1 MLAAV
6 PALSAD
12 GGAYAGILPAAH
24 AEVSPDACPE
34 TNASDCTFHVT
45 DSMYMPEVLGSM
57 ISEDYTTGRLY
68 VATVP
73 HYSFQ
78 GNDSTIRIYDADR
91 NSVPQTV
98 VLEDTKIVAMG
109 INHATRELHVVAATD
124 LEGHPA
130 ALSTEH
136 YTNPNPTLP
145 PIASASLVSY
155 SMDDADGS
163 LDMVDSVSLART
175 YKDGNSTISVPK
187 IDVRDI
193 AVDHLNDRVYV
204 AGIWGDADPSHDPD
218 DDWKGYAPVMVVDTA
233 GTDHAVHDLQFDPTE
248 NSGWN
253 PFRHSV
259 AASAIEI
266 DAASNTAYVV
276 ARQHDGTGHNQG
288 VYKLNFSSNA
298 AGDFTQNYT
307 LAGGVDIRID
317 DADETIIRFKPAAV
331 QAIDMAMYDQNLFV
345 TFGNGTMYRFALDGN
360 GIPEGQPVRMAE
372 GRWNDDWSMYFA
384 EGTRALAVDENRGL
398 LYALSSIWHTPELRV
413 FDAAQDGV
421 PLISASGIGAEVSRS
436 ALEVS
441 SRAGGTVYLTRD
453 WVPHVMVVEPQAPTD
468 LQKML
473 DDAVEHETVV
483 IPDGT
488 YRDTILTVDKPLTVI
503 KSDDATFIGNSRLEI
518 IADNVTVRDLSFEGM
533 CLPGYPYGA
542 VSILNGRTAAGAAAP
557 AIDDIGE
564 PRENVTISGISV
576 SDTCNAGVQLVGKDG
591 LAGSAVSG
599 NTFTNIGL
607 KTARD
612 HSGPADIVAVDEYG
626 AMHGAIGLSFHPTG
640 QAAVTDTEITNNTIR
655 GSSAAGIRV
664 MHPDGVNITDN
675 TISGTADSAVGLAG
689 VSKNTMIADNTMV
702 NSNNQP
708 DFDYLDGI
716 TGSGNAAHYYKSWDD
731 PGPRDD
737 TVWRVLTPQPYN
749 GTPTADAAIK
759 VWATAGTAGISIRDN
774 RIAGG
779 NGGFVACAGVCGVET
794 DGFIQHGS
802 RDIVD
807 NATDVSSKFTVSGN
821 TISASVNGA
830 PLANYASG
838 NITVTG
844 GAVLA
849 AGSSTDGIQLDG
861 VTTVGVTGV
870 ATNSSA
876 TAAAPHGIGDTVEIT
891 VTFNKPV
898 TVMDAPVLRFAGG
911 GVATFVSDSANMIT
925 FAHTVREGAPG
936 QADLKTAAI
945 VGGTI
950 VSPSGGVS
958 LTLPL
963 DADPIHIDSVRPH
976 MASAPEIAGSNLT
989 LRLDAP
995 PSTVDVSKIA
1005 VAGVHLAADA
1015 DSAVDGST
1023 VTITLPPAAVAA
1035 AAASERQPAV
1045 LMAAGALED
1054 AAGNE
1059 NSAHSLRA
1067 GACGVAESD
1076 TCTFYV
1082 TDSMHMPEVRAG
1094 LIRED
1099 YETGRLYVG
1108 TVPSYSFQE
1117 SQSTIRVYG
1126 EDRSLLNTTV
1136 IAGERIVAM
1145 ELNHETRELHVV
1157 AISNPEGHPS
1167 MNHPEGSPYLHF
1179 NKPTTGLPPIADA
1192 RLVSY
1197 GMAADGALTLVD
1209 SVPLNHAYAKGADHG
1224 VVEVP
1229 KLDVRDIAVDYVN
1242 DLVYVAS
1249 VWGFADTG
1257 NMTNQKANDWKGFSP
1272 IMVVD
1277 TSGTAHS
1284 LREVKFDPDSGWNP
1298 FDHAVGA
1305 SAIDLDAA
1313 SNTAYVVARQHDG
1326 DGTVS
1331 HGVYALDFSDGPGG
1345 FTLNYTSKGGI
1356 DIWTGPDE
1364 SAILPY
1370 PAMRQAIDM
1379 ARYGDGLFVT
1389 FGNGTMYR
1397 FALNE
1402 VTGIPE
1408 GTPDLIV
1415 GVSTPNP
1422 GSAPDS
1428 GSGQEWWMLWNA
1440 GTNALA
1446 VDDDRGL
1453 LYALNNVWHVPEL
1466 LVFDASD
1473 PGLSLLAA
1481 SNVGAETFRADLE
1494 ASARPGGA
1502 VYLSRDWVPHIMVVE
1517 PQARSGLQG
1526 MIDDAPEYSTVT
1538 IPDGT
1543 YRDTVLTVGKPL
1555 TIKSDD
1561 ATFIGNSRLEIIYD
1575 DVAVDGLSF
1584 EGMCL
1589 PGYPAGAVSILNGRT
1604 AAGAALPFTEG
1615 SIGAAQRQN
1624 VTISRISV
1632 SDTCNA
1638 GVQLVGKDGLAGSA
1652 VSDSTF
1658 TGIGLKN
1665 PPGRDAPADIV
1676 AVDEYAAMHGAIGL
1690 SFHPTG
1696 QTWVTGTAITNN
1708 TIDGSSAAGIRVMW
1722 PDGVN
1727 ITDNSISDTAD
1738 SAIGLAAGAK
1748 NTLIADNAIVNSN
1761 NQPDFDYLDGIT
1773 GSGLLSHY
1781 YQHAG
1786 DDLVN
1791 MVINATAYDGKP
1803 TPDAAIKVW
1812 AADKYSNPASNIT
1825 VRDNSIAGGSGGFVA
1840 CAGVCG
1846 VETDG
1851 LIQDG
1856 SRDIVDNTTDVSSKF
1871 TVSGNTIREDVGGAP
1886 FANDASGTITVTG
1899 GTVFAAGNN
1908 RGIFAMDGVTTLG
1921 VTGVVTTP
1929 AATAENPHKIGDII
1943 TIAVT
1948 FNKNVN
1954 VTGGPVLRFADGSA
1968 TAPAATD
1975 ASTMSIAFT
1984 YTVLEGAIDQANLVP
1999 AAIDD
2004 GSIVSASNYTIAA
2017 SLALPPVDPI
2027 PIDSVRP
2034 HMASAPEINGGNLT
2048 LNLDAPAGVA
2058 DISKIVVAGVPLSS
2072 DNAYSQG
2079 NTVTITLPA
2088 DAAEAAA
2095 ASERQPAV
2103 RLMPGALADAAGN
2116 ENLGHDL
2123 RVGACDVDSKSC
2135 TFHVTDSMYMPEVL
2149 GSMISEDT
2157 ATGRLYVATVP
2168 HYSFQENQSTIR
2180 IYDADRTLLDTL
2192 TLDDARVAA
2201 MDINHATREL
2211 HVVTTTNPE
2220 AHRSYLGLSS
2230 NAPPD
2235 GHFSDR
2241 IREQVP
2247 PIAEAALASYAIG
2260 QDGRLTSAG
2269 APVSL
2274 AYEYAGGTAGNVAF
2288 AKLDVR
2294 DIAVDHVND
2303 RVYVAGTWG
2312 DAAGPID
2319 LGNDWKGFAPILVVD
2334 TGDSH
2339 SMLPIDFDP
2348 ADGWNPFSHSVGASA
2363 IEIDAH
2369 ANTAYVVSRQHDS
2382 GGGFNHGVYAL
2393 NFSSNAAGEFT
2404 QNYTYLGG
2412 THVWSHPDST
2422 AILGN
2427 LTAVQAIDVAKYGQK
2442 LFVTFGNGSLYRL
2455 ALDDDGIPTA
2465 PVLMGYAGN
2474 PWDGGDLGSSNLHW
2488 NGGHNAIEVDE
2499 NRGLLYALADVWH
2512 ATELRVFNASNDVVP
2527 LLSSSNIGGET
2538 RDGNMEVSG
2547 RTGGTVYLS
2556 RDFVPHVMVVEPQAI
2571 TDLQKMIDDASEY
2584 ATVAIPDGTYRD
2596 TVLTVSEPLSI
2607 KSAGATFAGN
2617 SRLEIIAD
2625 NVAVSGLAFE
2635 GMCLPGYPAGAV
2647 SIVNARTA
2655 AGQDPVGIDDGTFG
2669 AKRVNVT
2676 ISEISVSDTC
2686 NAGVQLVG
2694 RDGLADSAVADSVF
2708 SGIGLKIPRDHSE
2721 PADIVAVE
2729 EYSAMHGAIGLAF
2742 HWTQQPVTGT
2752 DITNNDISGSSAAGI
2767 RVMKPDGVT
2776 ISGNTIRD
2784 TADSAIGL
2792 VHISKNT
2799 SITNNTM
2806 VNANNQPNFDYMDH
2820 INGSDD
2826 PAYYHKQQLYTDPG
2840 GDHDY
2845 IGWRANYAPY
2855 DGLPALDAAIK
2866 VWARAA
2872 TADVNITYNRIA
2884 GGSGGI
2890 AVCAGVCAVETDGA
2904 IHSGNRNIVD
2914 NSTDISSALNVTG
2927 NTIFGTV
2934 GGAPFANDASGT
2946 ITVMGGSVLANGS
2959 NRGGIALEGVSMVA
2973 VNAVAVS
2980 PAATAEEPH
2989 GIGDTIMI
2997 TVTFNGDVNVEGD
3010 PVLRFDD
3017 GGVAPFVSA
3026 GADSIT
3032 FTYTVLEGAPGQA
3045 DLATATI
3052 AGGSIVSASN
3062 PSSAASRAIPP
3073 DVVPIPIDSVRPH
3086 MASAPEINGGSLTLN
3101 LDAPAAVA
3109 DVTKI
3114 AVAGVQLAAGTV
3126 ADMQGSTV
3134 TITLPADAAAAAAAS
3149 ERQPAV
3155 RLMQGA
3161 LADAA
3166 DNENHAHSLRVGA
3179 CDVDSKSC
3187 TFHVTDSMHM
3197 PEVLGRFISEDYATG
3212 RLYVATVPH
3221 YSFQDSVSTVRVYD
3235 TDRSHI
3241 QTVTLANA
3249 NITAMDIN
3257 HVSRELHLVA
3267 ATDQEPHHSQLD
3279 PRTPLIATSS
3289 LISYDIAADGSL
3301 ADAKSVPLEHA
3312 YGDDTDAAIEVPKLD
3327 VRDIATDHVNDRVYV
3342 AGVWGEAGSDPA
3354 DAWKGFAPVMVVNT
3368 AGDDHAMYP
3377 ISFNGTEG
3385 WNPFNHSVGAT
3396 AIELDIPSSIAYVA
3410 ARQHNGQ
3417 GLADYGVYALSF
3429 SGSDGGF
3436 TQEYAVL
3443 GGYDTYPG
3451 HSADTAIP
3459 DIQSF
3464 AQAYDIAKY
3473 GDAVF
3478 VSFLNGSLARIA
3490 LDGDG
3495 IPAGS
3500 ALIGHEGHGDP
3511 RNLFSGGVPIA
3522 VDENRGLLY
3531 ALSDVWHVP
3540 ELRVLDASDPG
3551 LPVLSASSIGAENS
3565 KSDLE
3570 VSSRLGGTVYLSRNW
3585 VPHVMVV
3592 EPQAPTNLQGM
3603 LDVAASGG
3611 TVAIPDGAYRD
3622 TILTIAKPLTVESA
3636 GATFTGNSRLEIIA
3650 DDVTVSGLS
3659 FEGMCLPGYP
3669 YGAVSILNGRTAA
3682 GPVPGNDGIGNA
3694 QRQNVTI
3701 SGISVSDTCNAGV
3714 QLVGKDGLAGSAV
3727 SGNTFAGIGL
3737 KNPPGRDAPADI
3749 VAVDEY
3755 SAMHG
3760 AIGLSFHP
3768 TAQEAVTGTTITDN
3782 TISGSSAAGIRVMK
3796 PDGVTISGN
3805 TIRDTADSAIGL
3817 AGTAKN
3823 ATISGN
3829 VAVNANNQPDFDYL
3843 DHIQGSGDAAHYHQA
3858 VPTNKW
3864 RAQYVPYAGGLPA
3877 PDAAIKVWAKA
3888 DAGNITIRDNRIAGG
3903 SGGLVVCAGLC
3914 AVETDGA
3921 IHSGARD
3928 IVDASN
3934 DVTAAFAIRD
3944 NTMYEDV
3951 GGVHVNYL
3959 ATGNLNASGNTL
3971 PPSANLNGTDPVN
3984 ASTSKAGVVG
3994 IVLAD
3999 EEPPASGYRI
4009 GEMVGINITFNVPVT
4024 VIPDPGDLLGLPYL
4038 EFSNGETATFA
4049 AGYNTMFL
4057 TFTHTVA
4064 PGMIPD
4070 YATAM
4075 LVLNGSKIVDSAN
4088 HAQQAGTQL
4097 PPAGSPGLA
4106 ELSNVEFNTAVLSV
4120 RADPAISAAAGTLSL
4135 YFSST
4140 IDVAAMDLT
4149 LISVDGMSISG
4160 AVPPPHDTDSPV
4172 IKLPASVAE
4181 SLPQN
4186 ATTAQVAILT
4196 AAVADRDSGITLPE
4210 DYDGTARIIREY
4222 AVHASCDEPADDCL
4236 YAISGIVPLQ
4246 QNGPA
4251 AALAR
4256 ANPNDGL
4263 LYVAGAGSLAI
4274 YDAANATNVVP
4285 VDLASYGSPA
4295 IHDIQINEAT
4305 NTAYVAVS
4313 HGPAGSR
4320 AAALLQVDPV
4330 APHAVTDSTPVNYT
4344 AAATATANATTITSV
4359 TPSRLAIDPHG
4370 DRAYL
4375 AVSAPSG
4382 GPVLSYDIASGAP
4395 NAPTRAAGAYPAQA
4409 RDATALAASANA
4421 TDGIMYAAAADGLH
4435 VLAFSE
4441 ATANYTVQQTL
4452 PAAGAAL
4459 DMEAAPGSLYVLH
4472 ANGTLASYSVEHDS
4486 SADATALELRSIM
4499 DGQLSGWDSGE
4510 RHAQQIELDAANSR
4524 LYAASHASVSVYN
4537 ATGAGEEGRLS
4548 VVSLREGAQP
4558 LDLAISPDGSTALV
4572 VPSDA
4577 AHLLQIRP
4585 MPKSAIHTAIDA
4597 APSGGAVLLPA
4608 GTYDDIGAVIL
4619 DRPMALNGSGAV
4631 TLRGDS
4637 HVRAYAAGGAL
4648 SIAGIAFSGTA
4659 CSQGNPEG
4667 SAVAIFSA
4675 GAASI
4680 SGSTFENTCGD
4691 AVAVSA
4697 PAGLDSLAA
4706 TGNTFTDI
4714 GIPADGSAPERRA
4727 AAVSVGGS
4735 HDSEGQLAAGTISSN
4750 YVFGT
4755 SYAGVQ
4761 LAGAS
4766 AVDVSG
4772 NYVED
4777 TPGPAVLVYQTASDV
4792 TIRGNTIVRADSEP
4806 DMDYLAGVSGSGSA
4820 SFYESGPPPEA
4831 AIAVWAGADGI
4842 RATLNR
4848 VYESGPGGAFL
4859 VCEGACH
4866 AGTDGSAAS
4875 TAGGPHTIT
4884 TAISF
4889 NHNVLHGAN
4898 SNIANLAGGML
4909 SARNNFFPG
4918 HADQAAT
4925 YVNDREKVDYVP
4937 AFDGPGPVKI
4947 GLLTLPLDAPHTRD
4961 SEIAAATAYS
4971 VDAYNS
4977 RQVAVGGLVSLE
4989 LVQRAIPLGT
4999 PLQQNA
5005 TFMLIHEGIDDA
5017 AHEPILRHAID
5028 SSTEYHEDNGLR
5040 ASLDRINAMDSD
5052 VPHYPFAFGLDAIV
5066 RANGANA
5073 SLSGT
5078 YDIRQLTGGQ
5088 AGFDAIVADLNRDGE
5103 AWWQYTFTNPLTGG
5117 EQLKRSL
5124 LVLHD
5129 GIIYGAGYYAGDGPS
5144 YYVGPTS
5151 SSTAAAILPYADA
5164 NDLVLVSPVSTAIS
5178 LAVRDDSLFR
5188 LVPTDAHAGDVIS
5201 EVLYAA
5207 VGAGT
5212 VQGNTAGVLIPV
5224 AVDDPYG
5231 RSLVDHVK
5239 STVTGLQGTPDI
5251 LDTITYE
5258 QGQDWGGVLD
5268 DLAARIA
5275 QVNPTIADDRVAVF
5289 HVGFAADHVAIMEAA
5304 NGHAR
5309 RADLASAVWYADSLG
5324 NHPGVISSSGA
5335 RAFAEDADLTAT
5347 SFHVPTNPINAM
5359 VVAAVRGA
5367 LGDADLEPAA
5377 NSYSAHDAVSMLG
5390 RAVTVHADMPP
5401 AVAAGLRD
5409 IASVAPGALGSSVLD
5424 RNGDLILPTTFAVWT
5439 VDGGAWE
5446 RVGDLKYGPTFCGMS
5461 LEKPGLDLGNISPG
5475 RASGTDV
5482 QTVSNS
5488 GTKTLDRGIF
5498 LSATP
5503 WTLEAESPS
5512 DNRQLP
5518 YSLTEIDPD
5527 PRGEFTAL
5535 SNSPRTVIFEG
5546 MEPAKS
5552 YDVRFRINLS
5562 TVDTLPSGML
5572 MQTVTYGIACD

>member
-12 GGAYAGILPAAH
+12 GGAYGAIVPAAY
-24 AEVSPDACPE
+24 ADSPGACPA
-34 TNASDCTFHVT
+34 TDASDCTFHVT
-45 DSMYMPEVLGSM
+45 DSMYMPEVLGRF
-57 ISEDYTTGRLY
+57 ISEDSSTGRLY

-78 GNDSTIRIYDADR
+78 AHQSTVRVYDTDR
-91 NSVPQTV
+91 SLIQTV
-98 VLEDTKIVAMG
+98 TLPNANITAMG
-109 INHATRELHVVAATD
+109 INNVTDELHLVAATD
-124 LEGHPA
+124 Q
-130 ALSTEH
+130 EH
-136 YTNPNPTLP
+136 HHSELGPRTHQ
-145 PIASASLVSY
+145 IATSSLISY
-155 SMDDADGS
+155 DINATGYLMEVA
-163 LDMVDSVSLART
+163 
-175 YKDGNSTISVPK
+175 SVPLNHTYGTGAGAIAVPK
-187 IDVRDI
+187 LDVRDI
-193 AVDHLNDRVYV
+193 AIDHLHDRVYV
-204 AGIWGDADPSHDPD
+204 AGVWGEAGNNTDDA
-218 DDWKGYAPVMVVDTA
+218 WKGFAPVMVVETGA
-233 GTDHAVHDLQFDPTE
+233 THTLPPIEFNAT
-248 NSGWN
+248 SAWN
-253 PFRHSV
+253 PFNHSV
-259 AASAIEI
+259 AATVIVLDVTSTSSI
-266 DAASNTAYVV
+266 AYVA
-276 ARQHDGTGHNQG
+276 ARQHNEQGLADYG
-288 VYKLNFSSNA
+288 VYALNFSSDA
-298 AGDFTQNYT
+298 AGSFTREYT
-307 LAGGVDIRID
+307 ALGGYDTYPGESADTAIPDIQSY
-317 DADETIIRFKPAAV
+317 V
-331 QAIDMAMYDQNLFV
+331 QAVDMAKHGDALFV
-345 TFGNGTMYRFALDGN
+345 YFVNGSLARIALDGD
-360 GIPEGQPVRMAE
+360 GIPANSTLIGDEGYGDVGNLFGA
-372 GRWNDDWSMYFA
+372 GA
-384 EGTRALAVDENRGL
+384 IAVDGNRGL
-398 LYALSSIWHTPELRV
+398 LYALSNVWHVPELRV
-413 FDAAQDGV
+413 LDASDPNV
-421 PLISASGIGAEVSRS
+421 LLISASSIGAETSHSDV
-436 ALEVS
+436 AVG
-441 SRAGGTVYLTRD
+441 ADGTVYLSRD
-453 WVPHVMVVEPQAPTD
+453 WVPHVLVVEPQARSS
-468 LQKML
+468 LQMMI
-473 DDAVEHETVV
+473 DAAPENTTVV

-488 YRDTILTVDKPLTVI
+488 YDNTVLTVNKSLTVE
-503 KSDDATFIGNSRLEI
+503 SENAVFTANSRLEI
-518 IADNVTVRDLSFEGM
+518 IADDVAVSGLTFEGM
-533 CLPGYPYGA
+533 CLPGYSGGA
-542 VSILNGRTAAGAAAP
+542 VSIHNGRTAAGPVP
-557 AIDDIGE
+557 ANNGIGNAQ
-564 PRENVTISGISV
+564 RQNVTISGISV
-576 SDTCNAGVQLVGKDG
+576 SDTCNAGIQLVGKDG
-591 LAGSAVSG
+591 LADSVIRDNA
-599 NTFTNIGL
+599 FTNIGL
-607 KTARD
+607 KIHRD
-612 HSGPADIVAVDEYG
+612 HDRPADIVAVDEYS
-626 AMHGAIGLSFHPTG
+626 AMHGAIALAYHPTG
-640 QAAVTDTEITNNTIR
+640 QQPVTGTAITDNAID

-664 MHPDGVNITDN
+664 TRPDGVTITGN
-675 TISGTADSAVGLAG
+675 TIRDTADSAIGLAAA
-689 VSKNTMIADNTMV
+689 SKNTVIADNTIT
-702 NSNNQP
+702 NANNET
-708 DFDYLDGI
+708 DFDYMDHVD
-716 TGSGNAAHYYKSWDD
+716 GSGDATHYQRAVPVDWRD
-731 PGPRDD
+731 PATNKWWAEYAQYDGD
-737 TVWRVLTPQPYN
+737 PY
-749 GTPTADAAIK
+749 ASEAAIK
-759 VWATAGTAGISIRDN
+759 VWTSGSGGDTTGITVRNNS
-774 RIAGG
+774 IAGG
-779 NGGFVACAGVCGVET
+779 NGGFLACAGLCAVET
-794 DGFIQHGS
+794 DGAIHSGS
-802 RDIVD
+802 RNIRP
-807 NATDVSSKFTVSGN
+807 NTTDVTSAFTISGN
-821 TISASVNGA
+821 TISADVVGA
-830 PLANYASG
+830 PFANNATG
-838 NITVTG
+838 TITVTG

-849 AGSSTDGIQLDG
+849 AGSNTDGIMLDG
-861 VTTVGVTGV
+861 VTTLGVTGV
-870 ATNSSA
+870 ETDSTA
-876 TAAAPHGIGDTVEIT
+876 TAENPHKVGDTIEVT
-891 VTFNKPV
+891 VTFNKDVNV
-898 TVMDAPVLRFAGG
+898 TGAPILRFAGG
-911 GVATFVSDSANMIT
+911 GAAPFVSAGADSIT

-936 QADLKTAAI
+936 QADLTTAAI
-945 VGGTI
+945 RGGSIVLDTDYTI
-950 VSPSGGVS
+950 VASR
-958 LTLPL
+958 TLPPGVG
-963 DADPIHIDSVRPH
+963 PIHIDSVSPH

-995 PSTVDVSKIA
+995 PGTVDVSKIA
-1005 VAGVHLAADA
+1005 VAGVQLAADA
-1015 DSAVDGST
+1015 DFAVDGST
-1023 VTITLPPAAVAA
+1023 VTITLPADAVAA
-1035 AAASERQPAV
+1035 AAASERQPSV

-1054 AAGNE
+1054 VAGNE
-1059 NSAHSLRA
+1059 NSAHSLRV

-1076 TCTFYV
+1076 TCTFHV
-1082 TDSMHMPEVRAG
+1082 TDSMYMPEVRAG

-1108 TVPSYSFQE
+1108 TVPGYSFQE
-1117 SQSTIRVYG
+1117 SLSTIRVYG

-1167 MNHPEGSPYLHF
+1167 MNHPAGSPYLHF
-1179 NKPTTGLPPIADA
+1179 DNPTTGLPPIADA

-1313 SNTAYVVARQHDG
+1313 GNTAYVVARQHDG

-1415 GVSTPNP
+1415 DVSTPDP

-1428 GSGQEWWMLWNA
+1428 GSGTEWWMLWNA

-1543 YRDTVLTVGKPL
+1543 YRDTVITVGKPL

-1561 ATFIGNSRLEIIYD
+1561 ATFIGNSRLEIISD

-1615 SIGAAQRQN
+1615 SIGAAERQN
-1624 VTISRISV
+1624 VTISGISV

-1658 TGIGLKN
+1658 TGIGLKTA
-1665 PPGRDAPADIV
+1665 RDHAGPADIV
-1676 AVDEYAAMHGAIGL
+1676 SVDEYAAMHGAIGL
-1690 SFHPTG
+1690 SFHPTA
-1696 QTWVTGTAITNN
+1696 QAAVTDTEITGN
-1708 TIDGSSAAGIRVMW
+1708 TINGSSAAGIRVMK

-1727 ITDNSISDTAD
+1727 ITDNAISDTAD
-1738 SAIGLAAGAK
+1738 SAVGLAGIPK
-1748 NTLIADNAIVNSN
+1748 NTMIADNTMVNSN
-1761 NQPDFDYLDGIT
+1761 NQQDFDYLDGIT

-1786 DDLVN
+1786 DDDVN
-1791 MVINATAYDGKP
+1791 MVINATAYGSLP
-1803 TPDAAIKVW
+1803 APDAAIKVW
-1812 AADKYSNPASNIT
+1812 AHNDTANIT
-1825 VRDNSIAGGSGGFVA
+1825 VRDNRIAGGSGGFVA

-1851 LIQDG
+1851 FIQSG
-1856 SRDIVDNTTDVSSKF
+1856 SRDIVNNTADVSSKF
-1871 TVSGNTIREDVGGAP
+1871 TISGNTIYENVAGAP
-1886 FANDASGTITVTG
+1886 FANGASGIITVTG
-1899 GTVFAAGNN
+1899 GAVLAVGNN
-1908 RGIFAMDGVTTLG
+1908 TGGIALDGVTELG
-1921 VTGVVTTP
+1921 VIRVETNST
-1929 AATAENPHKIGDII
+1929 ATAENPHKIGDTVQIKVI
-1943 TIAVT
+1943 
-1948 FNKNVN
+1948 FNKGVS
-1954 VTGGPVLRFADGSA
+1954 VTGDPVLRFAGGGMASFDSA
-1968 TAPAATD
+1968 SADTIT
-1975 ASTMSIAFT
+1975 FVH
-1984 YTVLEGAIDQANLVP
+1984 TVLEGALGQADLT
-1999 AAIDD
+1999 AATIAGGAVVFAMND
-2004 GSIVSASNYTIAA
+2004 TIAA
-2017 SLALPPVDPI
+2017 SRTLPPAGSAGVDPI
-2027 PIDSVRP
+2027 HIDSVRP
-2034 HMASAPEINGGNLT
+2034 YMASAPEITGSNLT
-2048 LNLDAPAGVA
+2048 LRLDATASVE
-2058 DISKIVVAGVPLSS
+2058 DVSKI
-2072 DNAYSQG
+2072 
-2079 NTVTITLPA
+2079 T
-2088 DAAEAAA
+2088 
-2095 ASERQPAV
+2095 
-2103 RLMPGALADAAGN
+2103 
-2116 ENLGHDL
+2116 
-2123 RVGACDVDSKSC
+2123 
-2135 TFHVTDSMYMPEVL
+2135 
-2149 GSMISEDT
+2149 
-2157 ATGRLYVATVP
+2157 
-2168 HYSFQENQSTIR
+2168 
-2180 IYDADRTLLDTL
+2180 
-2192 TLDDARVAA
+2192 
-2201 MDINHATREL
+2201 
-2211 HVVTTTNPE
+2211 
-2220 AHRSYLGLSS
+2220 
-2230 NAPPD
+2230 
-2235 GHFSDR
+2235 
-2241 IREQVP
+2241 
-2247 PIAEAALASYAIG
+2247 
-2260 QDGRLTSAG
+2260 
-2269 APVSL
+2269 
-2274 AYEYAGGTAGNVAF
+2274 
-2288 AKLDVR
+2288 
-2294 DIAVDHVND
+2294 
-2303 RVYVAGTWG
+2303 
-2312 DAAGPID
+2312 
-2319 LGNDWKGFAPILVVD
+2319 
-2334 TGDSH
+2334 
-2339 SMLPIDFDP
+2339 
-2348 ADGWNPFSHSVGASA
+2348 
-2363 IEIDAH
+2363 
-2369 ANTAYVVSRQHDS
+2369 
-2382 GGGFNHGVYAL
+2382 
-2393 NFSSNAAGEFT
+2393 
-2404 QNYTYLGG
+2404 
-2412 THVWSHPDST
+2412 
-2422 AILGN
+2422 
-2427 LTAVQAIDVAKYGQK
+2427 
-2442 LFVTFGNGSLYRL
+2442 
-2455 ALDDDGIPTA
+2455 
-2465 PVLMGYAGN
+2465 
-2474 PWDGGDLGSSNLHW
+2474 
-2488 NGGHNAIEVDE
+2488 
-2499 NRGLLYALADVWH
+2499 
-2512 ATELRVFNASNDVVP
+2512 
-2527 LLSSSNIGGET
+2527 
-2538 RDGNMEVSG
+2538 
-2547 RTGGTVYLS
+2547 
-2556 RDFVPHVMVVEPQAI
+2556 
-2571 TDLQKMIDDASEY
+2571 
-2584 ATVAIPDGTYRD
+2584 
-2596 TVLTVSEPLSI
+2596 
-2607 KSAGATFAGN
+2607 
-2617 SRLEIIAD
+2617 
-2625 NVAVSGLAFE
+2625 
-2635 GMCLPGYPAGAV
+2635 
-2647 SIVNARTA
+2647 
-2655 AGQDPVGIDDGTFG
+2655 
-2669 AKRVNVT
+2669 
-2676 ISEISVSDTC
+2676 
-2686 NAGVQLVG
+2686 
-2694 RDGLADSAVADSVF
+2694 
-2708 SGIGLKIPRDHSE
+2708 
-2721 PADIVAVE
+2721 
-2729 EYSAMHGAIGLAF
+2729 
-2742 HWTQQPVTGT
+2742 
-2752 DITNNDISGSSAAGI
+2752 
-2767 RVMKPDGVT
+2767 
-2776 ISGNTIRD
+2776 
-2784 TADSAIGL
+2784 
-2792 VHISKNT
+2792 
-2799 SITNNTM
+2799 
-2806 VNANNQPNFDYMDH
+2806 
-2820 INGSDD
+2820 
-2826 PAYYHKQQLYTDPG
+2826 
-2840 GDHDY
+2840 
-2845 IGWRANYAPY
+2845 
-2855 DGLPALDAAIK
+2855 
-2866 VWARAA
+2866 
-2872 TADVNITYNRIA
+2872 
-2884 GGSGGI
+2884 
-2890 AVCAGVCAVETDGA
+2890 
-2904 IHSGNRNIVD
+2904 
-2914 NSTDISSALNVTG
+2914 
-2927 NTIFGTV
+2927 
-2934 GGAPFANDASGT
+2934 
-2946 ITVMGGSVLANGS
+2946 
-2959 NRGGIALEGVSMVA
+2959 
-2973 VNAVAVS
+2973 
-2980 PAATAEEPH
+2980 
-2989 GIGDTIMI
+2989 
-2997 TVTFNGDVNVEGD
+2997 
-3010 PVLRFDD
+3010 
-3017 GGVAPFVSA
+3017 
-3026 GADSIT
+3026 
-3032 FTYTVLEGAPGQA
+3032 
-3045 DLATATI
+3045 
-3052 AGGSIVSASN
+3052 
-3062 PSSAASRAIPP
+3062 
-3073 DVVPIPIDSVRPH
+3073 
-3086 MASAPEINGGSLTLN
+3086 
-3101 LDAPAAVA
+3101 
-3109 DVTKI
+3109 
-3114 AVAGVQLAAGTV
+3114 VAGVQLPAGTV
-3126 ADMQGSTV
+3126 HAEQDGTV
-3134 TITLPADAAAAAAAS
+3134 TMTLPADAAAAAAAS
-3149 ERQPAV
+3149 ERQPLVGLAA
-3155 RLMQGA
+3155 GA
-3161 LADAA
+3161 LEDAA
-3166 DNENHAHSLRVGA
+3166 GNENSAHSLRAGA
-3179 CDVDSKSC
+3179 CGVTESASC

-3197 PEVLGRFISEDYATG
+3197 PEVLGRFISEDRATG
-3212 RLYVATVPH
+3212 RLYAGTVPH
-3221 YSFQDSVSTVRVYD
+3221 YSFQENQSTIRVYGE
-3235 TDRSHI
+3235 DRTLLGT
-3241 QTVTLANA
+3241 TVIAGER
-3249 NITAMDIN
+3249 IVAMEIN
-3257 HVSRELHLVA
+3257 DETRELHVV
-3267 ATDQEPHHSQLD
+3267 
-3279 PRTPLIATSS
+3279 ATSNPVGHPS
-3289 LISYDIAADGSL
+3289 VNRPVNSPYLHFDNPTTGLPPIADARLVSYGMAADGAL
-3301 ADAKSVPLEHA
+3301 TLVDSVPLNHA
-3312 YGDDTDAAIEVPKLD
+3312 YAKGAGSGEIEVPKLD
-3327 VRDIATDHVNDRVYV
+3327 VRDIAVDRVNDLVYV
-3342 AGVWGEAGSDPA
+3342 ASVWGFAESGATPA
-3354 DAWKGFAPVMVVNT
+3354 EQKANDWKGFSPVMVVDT
-3368 AGDDHAMYP
+3368 SGAEHSLREVRFDPD
-3377 ISFNGTEG
+3377 SG
-3385 WNPFNHSVGAT
+3385 WNPFDHAVGAS
-3396 AIELDIPSSIAYVA
+3396 AIDLDAASNTAYVV
-3410 ARQHNGQ
+3410 ARQHDGD
-3417 GLADYGVYALSF
+3417 GTVSHGVYALDF
-3429 SGSDGGF
+3429 SDSTGTLTTNYTSKGGVDVWTGPSESTILPNPAMRQAIDMARHGDG
-3436 TQEYAVL
+3436 L
-3443 GGYDTYPG
+3443 
-3451 HSADTAIP
+3451 
-3459 DIQSF
+3459 
-3464 AQAYDIAKY
+3464 
-3473 GDAVF
+3473 F
-3478 VSFLNGSLARIA
+3478 VTFGNGTMYRFA
-3490 LDGDG
+3490 LDETGVPEG
-3495 IPAGS
+3495 IPARIVGAEATNLANQGWS
-3500 ALIGHEGHGDP
+3500 WAWNGGANAL
-3511 RNLFSGGVPIA
+3511 A
-3522 VDENRGLLY
+3522 VDESRGLLY
-3531 ALSDVWHVP
+3531 ALSNVWHAP
-3540 ELRVLDASDPG
+3540 ELLVFDASESSAP
-3551 LPVLSASSIGAENS
+3551 LLSASNVGAETRS
-3565 KSDLE
+3565 ADLE
-3570 VSSRLGGTVYLSRNW
+3570 ASSRTGGTVYLSRDW

-3592 EPQAPTNLQGM
+3592 EPQARTGLQGM
-3603 LDVAASGG
+3603 IDDAPDYS
-3611 TVAIPDGAYRD
+3611 TVAIPAGTYRD
-3622 TILTIAKPLTVESA
+3622 AILTISKPLAVESA
-3636 GATFTGNSRLEIIA
+3636 GATFTGNSRLEIAA
-3650 DDVTVSGLS
+3650 DDVMVSGIS
-3659 FEGMCLPGYP
+3659 FEGLCLPGYP
-3669 YGAVSILNGRTAA
+3669 AGAVSILNGRTAA
-3682 GPVPGNDGIGNA
+3682 GAALPFIESSIGA
-3694 QRQNVTI
+3694 AERQNVTI
-3701 SGISVSDTCNAGV
+3701 RDVSVSNTCNAGI
-3714 QLVGKDGLAGSAV
+3714 QLFGKDGLADSAV
-3727 SGNTFAGIGL
+3727 SGNTFTDIGL
-3737 KNPPGRDAPADI
+3737 KLPPGRDAPADI

-3768 TAQEAVTGTTITDN
+3768 TGQAAVVDTLITNN
-3782 TISGSSAAGIRVMK
+3782 TIQGSSAAGIRVMH
-3796 PDGVTISGN
+3796 PYGVNITDNAIS
-3805 TIRDTADSAIGL
+3805 DTADSAVGL
-3817 AGTAKN
+3817 AGIPKN
-3823 ATISGN
+3823 TMIADNAI
-3829 VAVNANNQPDFDYL
+3829 VNSNNQQDFDYL
-3843 DHIQGSGDAAHYHQA
+3843 DGITGSGNASHYYQG
-3858 VPTNKW
+3858 
-3864 RAQYVPYAGGLPA
+3864 AGHDHVNMLLNATAYDGLPA
-3877 PDAAIKVWAKA
+3877 PDAAVKVWASNYTA
-3888 DAGNITIRDNRIAGG
+3888 NITIRDNRIADG
-3903 SGGLVVCAGLC
+3903 SGGIVVCAGVC
-3914 AVETDGA
+3914 GVETDGH
-3921 IHSGARD
+3921 IHSGSRD
-3928 IVDASN
+3928 IVSASN
-3934 DVTAAFAIRD
+3934 DVTAAFTIRD
-3944 NTMYEDV
+3944 NTMYESV

-3959 ATGNLNASGNTL
+3959 ANGSLSAAGNTL
-3971 PPSANLNGTDPVN
+3971 PPSANLSGTGPVN
-3984 ASTSKAGVVG
+3984 ASTAKAGVIG

-3999 EEPPASGYRI
+3999 EEPPASGYGI
-4009 GEMVGINITFNVPVT
+4009 GEMVGINITFNVPVD
-4024 VIPDPGDLLGLPYL
+4024 VVPSSADPLGLPYL
-4038 EFSNGETATFA
+4038 EFSNGETATYA
-4049 AGYNTMFL
+4049 SSNGTNIM
-4057 TFTHTVA
+4057 FTHTVA
-4064 PGMIPD
+4064 LGMIPD

-4075 LVLNGSKIVDSAN
+4075 LVLNGSRIVNSADPD
-4088 HAQQAGTQL
+4088 QQAGTQL
-4097 PPAGSPGLA
+4097 PPAGAPELA
-4106 ELSNVEFNTAVLSV
+4106 KLQDVVFNTSVLSV

-4135 YFSST
+4135 YFDGT
-4140 IDVAAMDLT
+4140 INAAAMDLAAM
-4149 LISVDGMSISG
+4149 SVNGMNISG
-4160 AVPPPHDTDSPV
+4160 AVPPPRDTASPV
-4172 IKLPASVAE
+4172 IKLPASVID
-4181 SLPQN
+4181 SLPQG
-4186 ATTAQVAILT
+4186 AASAQVTIRM
-4196 AAVADRDSGITLPE
+4196 AAVADRDTRATLLE
-4210 DYDGTARIIREY
+4210 DYDGTARIIQEY
-4222 AVHASCDEPADDCL
+4222 AVHASCDEPEDDCL
-4236 YAISGIVPLQ
+4236 YAIGGTVPLPH
-4246 QNGPA
+4246 NAPA

-4263 LYVAGAGSLAI
+4263 VYAAGGGLLAV
-4274 YDAANATNVVP
+4274 YDTSNAANSSP
-4285 VDLASYGSPA
+4285 VGLAAYDNPT

-4305 NTAYVAVS
+4305 NTAYVAIT

-4344 AAATATANATTITSV
+4344 ASTANATTITSV

-4370 DRAYL
+4370 DRAYV
-4375 AVSAPSG
+4375 AVAAPSG

-4395 NAPTRAAGAYPAQA
+4395 NAPTRAAEAYPAQA

-4441 ATANYTVQQTL
+4441 ATANYTVRQTL

-4472 ANGTLASYSVEHDS
+4472 ANGTLASYSVEHDG
-4486 SADATALELRSIM
+4486 SAVATALELRSIM
-4499 DGQLSGWDSGE
+4499 DGQLPGWDSGA
-4510 RHAQQIELDAANSR
+4510 RPAPQIELDAANSR

-4548 VVSLREGAQP
+4548 VVSLREGSQP

-4597 APSGGAVLLPA
+4597 APPGGTVLLPA

-4648 SIAGIAFSGTA
+4648 SINGVAFSGTA

-4866 AGTDGSAAS
+4866 AETDGTAAS
-4875 TAGGPHTIT
+4875 TAGGPHTVT

-4961 SEIAAATAYS
+4961 GEIAAAAAYS

-5052 VPHYPFAFGLDAIV
+5052 VPHYPFAFGLDSIV

-5164 NDLVLVSPVSTAIS
+5164 NDLVLVSPVSTATS
-5178 LAVRDDSLFR
+5178 LAAHDDSLFR

-5347 SFHVPTNPINAM
+5347 SFHVPPNPINAM
-5359 VVAAVRGA
+5359 VDAAVRGA